1 MVDILG
7 QYRKVFFEEASELL
21 DAMEATLL
29 RLDLTSLEREDLNLL
44 FRVAHS
50 LKGNAATFGFPEV
63 ASFTHELESG
73 LEPVRQ
79 GDTPLTQEG
88 VDLLLQAVDMVR
100 RHLSLAQADQ
110 PLPAED
116 KARQEALA
124 ARFRALT
131 VGGGTATQAAPLAAP
146 VVGWQGVRIRFQ
158 APRDAFRRGLNLER
172 LFRDLRRLGP
182 VTLTL
187 DRSALPTLE
196 ALDPEACLLGW
207 HLQVEGPVTREQV
220 EEVFEFVDEGDNLHL
235 DPILAPAAPAEAAAV
250 PEPPGALAAPKPA
263 AGPQAPDASRATS
276 ARSDSTLR
284 VSTEK
289 IDRLLDLVGELVIT
303 QAMLAQS
310 SQLLDTQAG
319 QGRFQEAMQL
329 LDRQTRDLQER
340 VMGIRMVPVDM
351 VFSRFPRLVR
361 DLSKQLGKEVD
372 LVLEGQAT
380 ELDKTFIELL
390 VDPLTHL
397 VRNSLDH
404 GIEPKVDRAA
414 VGKNPTGHILL
425 KAYSKGGHIH
435 IEVKDD
441 GKGLDKERIL
451 AKAIERGLVAP
462 GITLSEDEIH
472 QLIFEPGFSTAAVVS
487 DLSGRGVGMD
497 VVRQNIRNLG
507 GRVEVESKVGEGS
520 VFRLIL
526 PLTLAILDGLIVR
539 LGEETYVFPLASV
552 LESFRPKPGEIQTL
566 KGDRE
571 VINLRGE
578 FVPVLRLPHLLQTG
592 VADPTTVPLLVV
604 VEAENRRAAM
614 AVEELLG
621 QSQVVIKSLETHYRR
636 VEGLSGATIL
646 GDGHVALI
654 LDVAGLLRLAGSAPP
669 VATGV

>member
-7 QYRKVFFEEASELL
+7 QYRKVFFEEATELL

-29 RLDLTSLEREDLNLL
+29 RMDLEALEREDLNLV

-50 LKGNAATFGFPEV
+50 LKGNAATFGFPEI
-63 ASFTHELESG
+63 AAFTHELESG
-73 LEPVRQ
+73 LEPIRQ
-79 GDTPLTQEG
+79 GQAPLTQEG
-88 VDLLLQAVDMVR
+88 LDLLLQAVDLLR
-100 RHLSLAQADQ
+100 RHLALSQEEQPFPEAD
-110 PLPAED
+110 A
-116 KARQEALA
+116 AREAALA
-124 ARFRALT
+124 ARFRAL
-131 VGGGTATQAAPLAAP
+131 VLGGAGPAPAAAPKAGPASWN
-146 VVGWQGVRIRFQ
+146 GARIRFR
-158 APRDAFRRGLNLER
+158 APGETFRRGLNLER
-172 LFRDLRRLGP
+172 LFRDLARLGK
-182 VTLTL
+182 VTPDLQ
-187 DRSALPTLE
+187 LE
-196 ALDPEACLLGW
+196 AVPALADLDPEAC
-207 HLQVEGPVTREQV
+207 HLVWDLRLEGEVTREAV
-220 EEVFEFVDEGDNLHL
+220 LEVFEFVDDGGNLEVGPLHV
-235 DPILAPAAPAEAAAV
+235 PEVPTAAPGREGPAKAEARPTVAV
-250 PEPPGALAAPKPA
+250 RA
-263 AGPQAPDASRATS
+263 DA
-276 ARSDSTLR
+276 TLR

-361 DLSKQLGKEVD
+361 DLAKQLGKEVD
-372 LVLEGQAT
+372 LQLEGQAT

-404 GIEPKVDRAA
+404 GLEPRAERVA
-414 VGKNPTGHILL
+414 GGKPPTGHLLL

-435 IEVKDD
+435 LEVQDD
-441 GKGLDKERIL
+441 GRGLDRARIL
-451 AKAIERGLVAP
+451 AKAVERGLVPA
-462 GITLSEDEIH
+462 GVTLTPDEIH
-472 QLIFEPGFSTAAVVS
+472 QLIFEPGFSTAEVVS

-507 GRVEVESKVGEGS
+507 GRIEVETRPGEGS
-520 VFRLIL
+520 LFRLVL
-526 PLTLAILDGLIVR
+526 PLTLAILDGLIVQV
-539 LGEETYVFPLASV
+539 GGETYVFPLASV
-552 LESFRPKPGEIQTL
+552 LESFRPKASEIQSF

-578 FVPVLRLPHLLQTG
+578 FIPVLRLPRLLESGGAEGPQ
-592 VADPTTVPLLVV
+592 PLLVV
-604 VEAENRRAAM
+604 VEAEGRRAAL
-614 AVEELLG
+614 AVDDLVG

-636 VEGLSGATIL
+636 VEGLAGATIL
-646 GDGHVALI
+646 GDGKVALI
-654 LDVAGLLRLAGSAPP
+654 LDVPGLLRLAGAGL
-669 VATGV
+669 ATPAGA

>member
-7 QYRKVFFEEASELL
+7 QYRKVFFEEAGELL

-29 RLDLTSLEREDLNLL
+29 RLDLASLEREDLNLL

-63 ASFTHELESG
+63 AAFTHELESG

-100 RHLSLAQADQ
+100 SHLAIAQADQ
-110 PLPAED
+110 PLPPGD

-131 VGGGTATQAAPLAAP
+131 LGGHAPIPATPAASQVL
-146 VVGWQGVRIRFQ
+146 GWLGARIRFR
-158 APRDAFRRGLNLER
+158 APGDTFRRGLNLER
-172 LFRDLRRLGP
+172 IFRDLRRLGP
-182 VTLTL
+182 VEISLVPGGIPALT
-187 DRSALPTLE
+187 S
-196 ALDPEACLLGW
+196 LDPEAC
-207 HLQVEGPVTREQV
+207 HLAWDLVLTAPVTREQV

-235 DPILAPAAPAEAAAV
+235 EPLQVAASAPPPPAPVEAAAPLAAG
-250 PEPPGALAAPKPA
+250 PEPPAGDSPKRRAADRTEA
-263 AGPQAPDASRATS
+263 
-276 ARSDSTLR
+276 STLR

-372 LVLEGQAT
+372 LHLEGQAT

-404 GIEPKVDRAA
+404 GIESKVDRVAA
-414 VGKNPTGHILL
+414 GKHPTGHILL
-425 KAYSKGGHIH
+425 RAYSKGGHIH

-441 GKGLDKERIL
+441 GKGLDKARIL
-451 AKAIERGLVAP
+451 AKAQERGLVP
-462 GITLSEDEIH
+462 VGVTPTDDEIH
-472 QLIFEPGFSTAAVVS
+472 QLIFEAGFSTAAVVS

-507 GRVEVESKVGEGS
+507 GRVEVESRPGEGS
-520 VFRLIL
+520 TFRLIL

-539 LGEETYVFPLASV
+539 LGQETYVFPLASV

-578 FVPVLRLPHLLQTG
+578 FVPVLRLPQLLQTG
-592 VADPTTVPLLVV
+592 VDDAETVPLLVV

-654 LDVAGLLRLAGSAPP
+654 LDVAGLLRLSGSPQPSPAG
-669 VATGV
+669 V

>member
-7 QYRKVFFEEASELL
+7 QYRKVFFEEATELL

-29 RLDLTSLEREDLNLL
+29 RMDLEHLEREDLHLV

-50 LKGNAATFGFPEV
+50 LKGNAATFGFPDV

-73 LEPVRQ
+73 LEPIRQ
-79 GDTPLTQEG
+79 GDSPLTQEG
-88 VDLLLQAVDMVR
+88 LDLLLQAVDLLR
-100 RHLSLAQADQ
+100 RHLNLAQADQ
-110 PLPAED
+110 PLPPEE
-116 KARQEALA
+116 KAREMALA
-124 ARFRALT
+124 ERFRAL
-131 VGGGTATQAAPLAAP
+131 VAAGGHAPTEAAAP
-146 VVGWQGVRIRFQ
+146 VVATGEWTGARIRFR
-158 APRDAFRRGLNLER
+158 APAQTFRRGLNLER
-172 LFRDLRRLGP
+172 LFRDVARLGA
-182 VTLTL
+182 LQLSL
-187 DRSALPTLE
+187 DPAAIPALPD
-196 ALDPEACLLGW
+196 LDPEACHLTWDILL
-207 HLQVEGPVTREQV
+207 EGSVTREAIL
-220 EEVFEFVDEGDNLHL
+220 EAFEFVDEGDNLHISPL
-235 DPILAPAAPAEAAAV
+235 QVVAPPSVPAVAAPPAAPAEGGR
-250 PEPPGALAAPKPA
+250 PEARAP
-263 AGPQAPDASRATS
+263 
-276 ARSDSTLR
+276 RSESTLR

-310 SQLLDTQAG
+310 SQIMDTQAG
-319 QGRFQEAMQL
+319 LGRFQEAMQL

-361 DLSKQLGKEVD
+361 DLAKQLGKEVD
-372 LVLEGQAT
+372 LHLEGQAT

-404 GIEPKVDRAA
+404 GIEPRVDRTAA
-414 VGKNPTGHILL
+414 GKPPLGHILL

-435 IEVKDD
+435 IEVQDD
-441 GKGLDKERIL
+441 GKGLDRDRIL
-451 AKAIERGLVAP
+451 QKAIQRGLVSQ
-462 GITLSEDEIH
+462 GVNLSVDEIH
-472 QLIFEPGFSTAAVVS
+472 QLIFEPGFSTAEVVS

-507 GRVEVESKVGEGS
+507 GRIEVESQPGQGS
-520 VFRLIL
+520 LFRLIL
-526 PLTLAILDGLIVR
+526 PLTLAILDGLIVQVG
-539 LGEETYVFPLASV
+539 GETFVFPLSSV
-552 LESFRPKPGEIQTL
+552 LESFRPKESEIQTL

-578 FVPVLRLPHLLQTG
+578 FVPVLRLPALLETG
-592 VADPTTVPLLVV
+592 GNAVSQPLLVV
-604 VEAENRRAAM
+604 VETEGRRAAL
-614 AVEELLG
+614 AVDELVG

-646 GDGHVALI
+646 GDGKVALI
-654 LDVAGLLRLAGSAPP
+654 LDVPGLMRLASQGQTA
-669 VATGV
+669 ALGA

>member
-7 QYRKVFFEEASELL
+7 QYRKVFFEEATELL

-29 RLDLTSLEREDLNLL
+29 RMDLEALEREDLHLV

-50 LKGNAATFGFPEV
+50 LKGNAATFGFPEI
-63 ASFTHELESG
+63 ATFTHELESG
-73 LEPVRQ
+73 LEPIRQ
-79 GDTPLTQEG
+79 GAAPLTQEG
-88 VDLLLQAVDMVR
+88 LDLLLQAVDLLR
-100 RHLSLAQADQ
+100 RHLAQSQEDQ
-110 PLPAED
+110 PFPEED
-116 KARQEALA
+116 KAREMALA
-124 ARFRALT
+124 ARFRAL
-131 VGGGTATQAAPLAAP
+131 VQGGAAGTAVAGPAAPAGPQAWT
-146 VVGWQGVRIRFQ
+146 GARIRFR
-158 APRDAFRRGLNLER
+158 APAQTFRRGLNLER
-172 LFRDLRRLGP
+172 LFRDLARLGRITP
-182 VTLTL
+182 RLLPETLPP
-187 DRSALPTLE
+187 LPE
-196 ALDPEACLLGW
+196 LDPEAC
-207 HLQVEGPVTREQV
+207 HLAWDIRLEGEVTRDAV
-220 EEVFEFVDEGDNLHL
+220 LEVFEFVDDGNNLEVGPL
-235 DPILAPAAPAEAAAV
+235 EVPEVPAPAKEAPAAKSE
-250 PEPPGALAAPKPA
+250 GRAPVA
-263 AGPQAPDASRATS
+263 
-276 ARSDSTLR
+276 ARSEATLR

-310 SQLLDTQAG
+310 SQIMDTQAG

-361 DLSKQLGKEVD
+361 DLAKQLGKEVD
-372 LVLEGQAT
+372 LLLEGQAT

-404 GIEPKVDRAA
+404 GLEPKADRLAA
-414 VGKNPTGHILL
+414 GKQATGHILL

-435 IEVKDD
+435 IEVRDD
-441 GKGLDKERIL
+441 GRGLDRERIL
-451 AKAIERGLVAP
+451 AKAVERGLVPA
-462 GITLSEDEIH
+462 GTSLSPDEIH
-472 QLIFEPGFSTAAVVS
+472 QLIFEPGFSTAEVVS

-507 GRVEVESKVGEGS
+507 GRIEVETKPGEGS
-520 VFRLIL
+520 LFRLVL
-526 PLTLAILDGLIVR
+526 PLTLAILDGLIV
-539 LGEETYVFPLASV
+539 LVGGETYVFPLSSV
-552 LESFRPKPGEIQTL
+552 LESFRPKASEIQTF

-578 FVPVLRLPHLLQTG
+578 FIPVLRLPRLLETG
-592 VADPTTVPLLVV
+592 PGAEGQPLLVV
-604 VEAENRRAAM
+604 VEAEGRRAALL
-614 AVEELLG
+614 VDELVG

-646 GDGHVALI
+646 GDGKVALI
-654 LDVAGLLRLAGSAPP
+654 LDVPGLMRLAGSALGAP
-669 VATGV
+669 AGG

>member
-7 QYRKVFFEEASELL
+7 QYRKVFFEEAAELL

-29 RLDLTSLEREDLNLL
+29 RLDLASLEREDLNLL

-79 GDTPLTQEG
+79 GDTPLTQEA

-110 PLPAED
+110 PLPAAD
-116 KARQEALA
+116 KAREDALA

-131 VGGGTATQAAPLAAP
+131 LGGHTTAQAAP
-146 VVGWQGVRIRFQ
+146 VVMPVLGWEGARIRFQ
-158 APRDAFRRGLNLER
+158 APRDTFRRGLNLER

-182 VTLTL
+182 VKVELATKDVPPLAT
-187 DRSALPTLE
+187 
-196 ALDPEACLLGW
+196 LDPESCHLAW
-207 HLQVEGPVTREQV
+207 HLELTGTVTREQV
-220 EEVFEFVDEGDNLHL
+220 EEVFEFVDEGDNLHIE
-235 DPILAPAAPAEAAAV
+235 PILAAATETPAAAPEAPVAAPAASG
-250 PEPPGALAAPKPA
+250 PPPVGDAPKTPA
-263 AGPQAPDASRATS
+263 RGDA
-276 ARSDSTLR
+276 STLR

-372 LVLEGQAT
+372 LHLEGQAT

-404 GIEPKVDRAA
+404 GIESKVDRVAA
-414 VGKNPTGHILL
+414 GKHPTGHILL
-425 KAYSKGGHIH
+425 RAYSKGGHIH
-435 IEVKDD
+435 IEVQDD
-441 GKGLDKERIL
+441 GKGLDKARIL
-451 AKAIERGLVAP
+451 AKAQERGLVPVGA
-462 GITLSEDEIH
+462 TLTDDEIH
-472 QLIFEPGFSTAAVVS
+472 QLIFEAGFSTAAVVS

-507 GRVEVESKVGEGS
+507 GRVEVESRTGEGS
-520 VFRLIL
+520 TFRLIL

-539 LGEETYVFPLASV
+539 LGTETYVFPLASV

-571 VINLRGE
+571 VINIRGE
-578 FVPVLRLPHLLQTG
+578 FVPVLRLPKLLHTG
-592 VADPTTVPLLVV
+592 EEESGAMPLLVV
-604 VEAENRRAAM
+604 VEAEHRRAAM

-654 LDVAGLLRLAGSAPP
+654 LDVAGLLRLSGSAQP
-669 VATGV
+669 AAAGV

>member
-7 QYRKVFFEEASELL
+7 QYRKVFFEEAAELL

-29 RLDLTSLEREDLNLL
+29 RLDLASLEREDLNLL

-63 ASFTHELESG
+63 AAFTHELESG

-79 GDTPLTQEG
+79 GDTPLSQEG
-88 VDLLLQAVDMVR
+88 VDLLLQAVDLIR
-100 RHLSLAQADQ
+100 RHLSLAQDDL
-110 PLPAED
+110 PLPPTD
-116 KARQEALA
+116 KAREDDLA

-131 VGGGTATQAAPLAAP
+131 LGGHFGAQGVPVAAP
-146 VVGWQGVRIRFQ
+146 VVGWGGVRIHFR
-158 APRDAFRRGLNLER
+158 APKDAFRRGLNLER
-172 LFRDLRRLGP
+172 LFRDLRRFG
-182 VTLTL
+182 
-187 DRSALPTLE
+187 ALAVELATEEVPPL
-196 ALDPEACLLGW
+196 AVLDPESC
-207 HLQVEGPVTREQV
+207 HLAWNLELTGPVTREQV
-220 EEVFEFVDEGDNLHL
+220 EEVFEFVDEGDNLQIT
-235 DPILAPAAPAEAAAV
+235 PILAETAEVADVAPEAGAAAS
-250 PEPPGALAAPKPA
+250 GSSPA
-263 AGPQAPDASRATS
+263 AGAEAPRRRTTDRAE
-276 ARSDSTLR
+276 ASTLR

-310 SQLLDTQAG
+310 SQLLETQAG

-372 LVLEGQAT
+372 LHMEGQAT

-404 GIEPKVDRAA
+404 GIESTVDRVAA
-414 VGKNPTGHILL
+414 GKHQTGHILL
-425 KAYSKGGHIH
+425 RAYSKGGHIH

-441 GKGLDKERIL
+441 GKGLDKARIL
-451 AKAIERGLVAP
+451 AKAQERGLVPA
-462 GITLSEDEIH
+462 GATLTDDEIH
-472 QLIFEPGFSTAAVVS
+472 QLIFEAGFSTAAIVS

-507 GRVEVESKVGEGS
+507 GRVEVESRPGEGS
-520 VFRLIL
+520 TFRLIL

-539 LGEETYVFPLASV
+539 LAQETYVFPLASV

-571 VINLRGE
+571 VINIRGE
-578 FVPVLRLPHLLQTG
+578 FVPVLRLPRLLQMG
-592 VADPTTVPLLVV
+592 EEEGGPLPLLVV
-604 VEAENRRAAM
+604 VEAEHRRAAM

-654 LDVAGLLRLAGSAPP
+654 LDVAGLLRLSGSVQPAPAG
-669 VATGV
+669 V